1 MGDIPVPTPHR
12 FAIRLASIDDLFV
25 PLDARPL
32 AERSLNED
40 VRLHLLDE
48 WERIRATPP
57 ATLDVHAPASER
69 SQTNE
74 HAVTTA
80 VHADLR
86 SHTRGL
92 RQAEPLSHRDKVAAW
107 IGVIVFLL
115 SIAVS
120 TTLDQLSSDVIIAGI
135 SQGIVVVGWVALW
148 VPAQRVAVDI
158 LPHHFARK
166 RYAEFADIELRYVW
180 TGAVRPPAPAVA
192 TVTRP
197 DMSTETTV

>member
-1 MGDIPVPTPHR
+1 MGDIPIPAPHR

-48 WERIRATPP
+48 WERVRATAP

-74 HAVTTA
+74 QAVTTA

-86 SHTRGL
+86 SHTRRL

-107 IGVIVFLL
+107 IGVTVFLL

-120 TTLDQLSSDVIIAGI
+120 TTLDQLSSAVIIAGI

-180 TGAVRPPAPAVA
+180 TGAVRPPA
-192 TVTRP
+192 RP
-197 DMSTETTV
+197 LRRSRVLM